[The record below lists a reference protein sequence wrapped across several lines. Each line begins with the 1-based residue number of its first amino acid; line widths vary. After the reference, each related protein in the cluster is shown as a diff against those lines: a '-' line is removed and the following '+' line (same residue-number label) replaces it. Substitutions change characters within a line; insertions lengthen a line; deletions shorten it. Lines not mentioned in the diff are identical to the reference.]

1 MVRAFT
7 EEDFKEFSVPA
18 RLRNRYAVSNFGRL
32 VSFTDTI
39 LEGNL
44 LQGGQI
50 AGYKVFRYK
59 VKENDKLVNKNI
71 FVHRL
76 VAELFLERPDEEYTQ
91 VIHIDFNHGNNHI
104 HNLRWATRAQSVA
117 HQKNSPL
124 VQEARLKL
132 IEFNKQRDGQKL
144 TSTQVIYI
152 KKRLADPTCKTRMKM
167 LAKQFGISEMQLYR
181 IKRGENWGH
190 LHV

>member
-1 MVRAFT
+1 MIKAFI
-7 EEDFKEFSVPA
+7 EEEFKEFVVPPS
-18 RLRNRYAVSNFGRL
+18 LRNRYAVSNFGRL
-32 VSFTDTI
+32 VSFTHHI

-44 LQGGQI
+44 IKGGQI
-50 AGYKVFRYK
+50 AGYKVFRFK

-76 VAELFLERPDEEYTQ
+76 VAEYFLACPDDSYTE
-91 VIHIDFNHGNNHI
+91 VIHLDFNHGNNHI
-104 HNLRWATRAQSVA
+104 KNLQWATRAQSVA

-124 VQEARLKL
+124 VKEARLKL
-132 IEFNKQRDGQKL
+132 IECNKQRDGKKL
-144 TSTQVIYI
+144 TSTQVLYI